1 MLLPTIQGF
10 VFLTLMDVLFYHCK
24 LTSGTD
30 GSFALGKAQLHS
42 KLNFF
47 LVVLDVVKKTS

>member
-10 VFLTLMDVLFYHCK
+10 VFLTLMDARFYHCT

-30 GSFALGKAQLHS
+30 GSFVSGKAQLHS
-42 KLNFF
+42 KLIFF